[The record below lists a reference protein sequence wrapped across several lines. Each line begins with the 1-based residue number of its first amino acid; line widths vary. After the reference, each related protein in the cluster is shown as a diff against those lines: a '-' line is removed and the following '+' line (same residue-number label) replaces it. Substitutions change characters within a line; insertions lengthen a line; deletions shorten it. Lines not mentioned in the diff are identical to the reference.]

1 MGSLVGIS
9 WALGAVESCRRT
21 GGRSGMLH
29 PCTRI
34 HRTKQA
40 LESIKTNEDL
50 KIIL

>member
-1 MGSLVGIS
+1 MGSLVGTS

-40 LESIKTNEDL
+40 LESKKKEHL